1 MSTVHACT
9 KKKSSQIQL
18 HQYAIKT
25 AKSSKNEH
33 RIQLHTLFLIDDKFV
48 CLFSN
53 NVPMHMILNNNRNFF
68 SF

>member
-25 AKSSKNEH
+25 AKS
-33 RIQLHTLFLIDDKFV
+33 IQLHTLFLIDDKFV